1 MTNGF
6 IVFPVVLSCCVSLR
20 RSSAT
25 PLLALDMFQLFWL
38 SKSEPWLFGPLGS
51 SPKNGQ
57 TTKYLIGR
65 QENVKNR
72 RKRTIFPFDLLLL
85 PQIID
90 K

>member
-1 MTNGF
+1 
-6 IVFPVVLSCCVSLR
+6 
-20 RSSAT
+20 
-25 PLLALDMFQLFWL
+25 LFWL
-38 SKSEPWLFGPLGS
+38 SKSEPWLFGPLGA

-57 TTKYLIGR
+57 TTKYLISR